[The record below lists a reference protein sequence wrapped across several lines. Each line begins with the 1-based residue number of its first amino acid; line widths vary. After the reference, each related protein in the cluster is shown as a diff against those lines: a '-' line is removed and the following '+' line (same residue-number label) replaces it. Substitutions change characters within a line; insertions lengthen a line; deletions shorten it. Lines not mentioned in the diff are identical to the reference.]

1 MNKPTPAAPEAAVA
15 ASEGP
20 LVVRPGRGALR
31 DLAITAAALLA
42 LPFALDALGLT
53 LKSSADVAIMAIAVM
68 GLNILV
74 GHTGLVSFG
83 HGAWFGVGAYAAAIV
98 QRHLF
103 PGDML
108 LPAIGALL
116 AVGGSALAAGALIL
130 RRRGVYFS
138 LLTLAL
144 TAMLYAVAFRWT
156 AVTGGENGFGGVTR
170 WAALDDP
177 SLYYALVAVV
187 AFSVAWALR
196 RFHASPVGTVLVA
209 IRENEQRARF
219 VGYDTDRY
227 KLLAFVIS
235 ASVTGFAGVLAVFNH
250 RFASADPIS
259 IAFSGELLAM
269 VVIGGMRSFLGPAL
283 GALFYVLFREFLS
296 MWTENWLLIFG
307 LLFVGFIVFSPTG
320 LVGVAGRLIAPFRKR
335 TEEAAAMSA
344 RRAGESGRVPER
356 FIRRPAD
363 TAGAAAGPVLAA
375 EGIAKSFGGIRAVR
389 GADIRVG
396 DRTLHALIG
405 PNGAGKTTA
414 FNLISGMFAPDAG
427 RITLD
432 GRSIAG
438 MEPHAVT
445 EAGLGRSFQIT
456 NLFGGLSVEENIRLA
471 VQARHPSRFN
481 PFRDARAVSE
491 VNADTA
497 ELLRWA
503 GLAGAERAEAASLSY
518 GGQRLLDMGLALAT
532 RPRVL
537 LLDEPLA
544 GLAAAERERVG
555 DLVKTLSADM
565 PVLLV
570 EHDIDRVF
578 RLADRV
584 TVMADGEVLVDGT
597 VEDARTDDKVQAVYL
612 GSGAAAVAA
621 KPRPSAAHGDAPLLT
636 VEEVHTFYGKSHILN
651 GISFTAREGEIVAL
665 LGRNGAGKS
674 TLLKTIIGIAPPAS
688 GRIALAGDAIS
699 GLPSDAVARRGV
711 GYVPQGRSLFAGM
724 TVAENLALG
733 RLKRLTGAGRHW
745 EEERVLEFFPR
756 LKQRWTTAAD
766 NLSGGEQQMVA
777 VARALSGDT
786 RLLLL
791 DEPFEGLSPAVTEE
805 LFEAFDKLRQ
815 EVSIVIVDH
824 HLDLALALSDITV
837 ALERGTVAWSGP
849 SRSLR
854 EDGELRRKVLWL

>member
-1 MNKPTPAAPEAAVA
+1 MNKPTPAAPDVPVA
-15 ASEGP
+15 ASEAEAAP
-20 LVVRPGRGALR
+20 AARWGRGALR
-31 DLAITAAALLA
+31 DLAIAAAALVV
-42 LPFALDALGLT
+42 LPFALDLLGLT
-53 LKSSADVAIMAIAVM
+53 LKSAADVAIMAVAVM

-83 HGAWFGVGAYAAAIV
+83 HGAWFGIGAYAAAIV

-108 LPAIGALL
+108 LPALGALL
-116 AVGGSALAAGALIL
+116 VVAGASLAAGALIL

-156 AVTGGENGFGGVTR
+156 AVTGGENGFGGVAR
-170 WAALDDP
+170 WAVLDDP
-177 SLYYALVAVV
+177 RLYYALVAAV
-187 AFSVAWALR
+187 AFGVVWALR

-235 ASVTGFAGVLAVFNH
+235 ATVTGLAGVLAVFNH

-296 MWTENWLLIFG
+296 MWTENWLLVFG

-320 LVGVAGRLIAPFRKR
+320 LVGVAGRLLAPFRKKH
-335 TEEAAAMSA
+335 EEAAAMAA

-356 FIRRPAD
+356 FIRRPD
-363 TAGAAAGPVLAA
+363 TAGHGGPVLAA
-375 EGIAKSFGGIRAVR
+375 EGISKSFGGIRAVR
-389 GADIRVG
+389 GADIKVA

-414 FNLISGMFAPDAG
+414 FNLISGMFEPDAG

-438 MEPHAVT
+438 LEPHDVT

-471 VQARHPSRFN
+471 VQARHPSRFH
-481 PFRDARAVSE
+481 PFRDARAVPE

-497 ELLRWA
+497 ELLRWT
-503 GLAGAERAEAASLSY
+503 GLAGVERAEAASLSY

-555 DLVKTLSADM
+555 NLVKTLSADI

-597 VEDARTDDKVQAVYL
+597 VEDARTDAKVQAVYL
-612 GSGAAAVAA
+612 GSGAEAVAA
-621 KPRPSAAHGDAPLLT
+621 KPRPSAAREAPVLGM
-636 VEEVHTFYGKSHILN
+636 EEVHTFYGKSHILN
-651 GISFTAREGEIVAL
+651 GVSLTVREGEIVAL

-674 TLLKTIIGIAPPAS
+674 TVLKTIIGIAPPAS
-688 GRIALAGDAIS
+688 GRIALIAEPIS

-711 GYVPQGRSLFAGM
+711 GYVPQGRGLFAGM
-724 TVAENLALG
+724 SVAENLALG

-756 LKQRWTTAAD
+756 LRERWNTPAD

-805 LFEAFDKLRQ
+805 LFEAFDRLRR

-824 HLDLALALSDITV
+824 HLDLALALSDSTV
-837 ALERGTVAWSGP
+837 ALERGAVAWSGP

-854 EDGELRRKVLWL
+854 EDAELRRKVLWL